1 MTNSKRTARAPLYAR
16 LATLAALL
24 ALAGTTAPVSS
35 AQKQPTQY
43 GIENFGKVNDNYYRG
58 AQPRGEDFA
67 ELKRLGVKT
76 VVDLRKDSA
85 ARVARPRGPRRSRCP
100 YAGRRWF

>member
-1 MTNSKRTARAPLYAR
+1 MTNTNGTARARHFAL

-24 ALAGTTAPVSS
+24 ALAGTAAPVSS
-35 AQKQPTQY
+35 AQKQPTQH
-43 GIENFGKVNDNYYRG
+43 GVENFGKVNDNYYRG

-76 VVDLRKDSA
+76 IVDLRKDSESGA
-85 ARVARPRGPRRSRCP
+85 AREAEQHGLRCPCAGQRRS
-100 YAGRRWF
+100 